1 MRRCAVFSRLAVPL
15 VSLLAPALF
24 LVACDDRDT
33 DEIIEPVCE
42 YGRDWT
48 CNDDPAISSIHG
60 ECEEDGTCTCF
71 EEFGGQNLETG
82 RCY

>member
-1 MRRCAVFSRLAVPL
+1 LGLLPL
-15 VSLLAPALF
+15 LVVALLLA
-24 LVACDDRDT
+24 ACNDEDT
-33 DEIIEPVCE
+33 DAITEPVCD

-60 ECEEDGTCTCF
+60 QCEEDGTCTCF
-71 EEFGGQNLETG
+71 EEFGGQNPETG